1 MMIVSWNKDWKDII
15 VVIADLNVMFGQS
28 EYVFYENV
36 SMGSVV
42 VKIDKEILQDFTI
55 QVTGGK
61 LNVILV
67 TFDYI
72 LLKDLVLNL

>member
-15 VVIADLNVMFGQS
+15 VVIADLNVMFGQP
-28 EYVFYENV
+28 EYVLYENV

-61 LNVILV
+61 LNIILV
-67 TFDYI
+67 TFDHI

>member
-15 VVIADLNVMFGQS
+15 VVIADLNVMFGQP

-42 VKIDKEILQDFTI
+42 VKIDKEILQNFTI

-67 TFDYI
+67 TFDQI

>member
-15 VVIADLNVMFGQS
+15 VVIADLNVMFGQP

>member
-1 MMIVSWNKDWKDII
+1 MMIVSWSKGWKEII
-15 VVIADLNVMFGQS
+15 VVFADLNVMFGQS

-36 SMGSVV
+36 SMGSVM

-61 LNVILV
+61 VNIILV
-67 TFDYI
+67 TFDHI
-72 LLKDLVLNL
+72 LIKDLVLNL

>member
-1 MMIVSWNKDWKDII
+1 MMIVSSSKGWKEVI
-15 VVIADLNVMFGQS
+15 VVFADLNVMFGQS

-36 SMGSVV
+36 SMGSVM

-61 LNVILV
+61 LYIILI
-67 TFDYI
+67 TFDHI
-72 LLKDLVLNL
+72 LLKDLALNL